1 MAAEKRTAE
10 EFAFGFDEPFE
21 PLVFSRT
28 RPVSGWLVDT
38 SGEPIH
44 GIRVIVTKRLRP
56 RHVVRARRKR
66 SRPDIG
72 AAFPAIPAAESSGFY
87 VNVPLRAGGNR
98 LLFQVPRCAK
108 MLAHFFQCRD
118 QSGAA
123 RLSSEAWFDQSPR
136 TPAHPASASATS
148 LSRFFQSPHP
158 PSAGAR
164 RKRACSPSARH
175 SVCHRQIESFYSRR
189 WVN

>member
-1 MAAEKRTAE
+1 MATESRTAE

-28 RPVSGWLVDT
+28 RSVSGWLVDM
-38 SGEPIH
+38 SGEPIR

-87 VNVPLRAGGNR
+87 VDVPLRAGANR
-98 LLFQVPRCAK
+98 LLFQVQDARSCWRTFFTAEVKAAPLEFLLRLGLTNLHEHLRTRRQYRRDGSVARSNRRVRQVQLQDESAPVQLRRVIVYATAK
-108 MLAHFFQCRD
+108 ANLFIREL
-118 QSGAA
+118 G
-123 RLSSEAWFDQSPR
+123 
-136 TPAHPASASATS
+136 
-148 LSRFFQSPHP
+148 
-158 PSAGAR
+158 
-164 RKRACSPSARH
+164 
-175 SVCHRQIESFYSRR
+175 
-189 WVN
+189 